1 MHDTENKEMKMWQA
15 KFYYESGDIEAVVD
29 PAISGEYRDVHSVW
43 KVAETAVRCI
53 DADARRRPCMAEV
66 VKEVQ
71 EAIALE
77 RPPSEASALALA
89 LERRASFPFSPAGAR
104 SGTVRSHDMIMDN
117 LMREEEESS
126 SFPNTLRHPELR

>member
-1 MHDTENKEMKMWQA
+1 MGQA

-71 EAIALE
+71 EAMALE
-77 RPPSEASALALA
+77 RPPSEALA

-117 LMREEEESS
+117 LMREDDESS